1 MYRPESGIAEEFIDD
16 QEIKDTLAYADANK
30 NNKELINVATSRAK
44 DKLVLLA
51 DSKELERLYAGQAD
65 DDLYELAQYIKT
77 NGKSEITEKHISSR
91 ALGIQPFSTAT

>member
-1 MYRPESGIAEEFIDD
+1 MAE
-16 QEIKDTLAYADANK
+16 

-51 DSKELERLYAGQAD
+51 DSKELERLHAGQAD

-77 NGKSEITEKHISSR
+77 NGKSEITENISVPVHLASSR
-91 ALGIQPFSTAT
+91 FLPLPKMRFSKT